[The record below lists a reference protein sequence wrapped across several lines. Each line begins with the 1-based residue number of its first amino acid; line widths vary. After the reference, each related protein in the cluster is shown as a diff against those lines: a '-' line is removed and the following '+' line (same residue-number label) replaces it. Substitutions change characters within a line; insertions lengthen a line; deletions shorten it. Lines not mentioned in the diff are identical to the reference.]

1 MAIRATSPE
10 PTRPPERV
18 VQDLAHGSLPTHF
31 GESVARSSES
41 ARSICR
47 DRYRMRMRMSL
58 LIPVGVTVLAMLG
71 LSQPA
76 SATGGEGE
84 AWPSFT
90 ESSSCGAQ
98 RVITPNAEDRGS
110 MAGDELLRGEFAAMF
125 GRTVDQVRLSL
136 VRWEVPGSSE
146 VLTIH
151 DRALPAF
158 ERAASNLEASL
169 AAGAEYRIDPAST
182 FAAAARTIGGNSRI
196 SRHTFG
202 IAIDVN
208 SRSNPNRSDNTLV
221 TDLPDWWVNAFLD
234 AGFCWGGLWIGSKD
248 AMHFAWQGPAFSG
261 YDALPLPYEPLTDAV
276 PFTSPSATIRVVPT
290 APWGTFTT
298 VLADADGNGAL
309 DVVRLA
315 DSDDGLVV
323 DASVASRRHDACSS
337 RRSLVAGFSGV
348 ARDAHTV
355 GFGDWDG
362 RGGKDLWAVSDD
374 DGVLRLI
381 VRWKY
386 GGYSAEM
393 SAVTSV
399 PTPSEDA
406 WVSTGDYDGDG
417 HLDLF
422 VVDGDRFRVWSVDPH
437 SGATAIL
444 LSTANPMPGASVY
457 FLGDADLDLR
467 PDLWGLGSGAL
478 RVATASDGYAR
489 VADEYRPT
497 GLPQHVEAAAAS
509 DYDGD
514 GRADLVIFD
523 GFSKRVWL
531 GNSRLPDALPL
542 EVWFEVPPEEN
553 ECEAPLVVSGPSAQA
568 FSSSGRVAK
577 GSYEWRSAH
586 GFAVGCDPEDEG
598 CESPIVTGTSLA
610 EYFSWVDGLSPASG
624 DADLAAARAV
634 VRAGYELPCTLG
646 NQGCWGE
653 PVLRTAMSYYFG
665 RFLDDRRGGTPQP
678 HRWVRPEANL
688 SRR

>member
-1 MAIRATSPE
+1 MRLLLTVGI
-10 PTRPPERV
+10 
-18 VQDLAHGSLPTHF
+18 
-31 GESVARSSES
+31 VALS
-41 ARSICR
+41 
-47 DRYRMRMRMSL
+47 
-58 LIPVGVTVLAMLG
+58 MLG
-71 LSQPA
+71 LSEPA
-76 SATGGEGE
+76 GATGGEGE

-98 RVITPNAEDRGS
+98 RVITPHAEDRGW

-125 GRTVDQVRLSL
+125 GRTVDQVRSSL

-158 ERAASNLEASL
+158 ERTASNLEASL
-169 AAGAEYRIDPAST
+169 AVGAEYRIDPSST
-182 FAAAARTIGGNSRI
+182 FAAAARTIGGNWRI

-208 SRSNPNRSDNTLV
+208 ARSNPNRSDNTLV
-221 TDLPDWWVNAFLD
+221 TDLPEWWVDAFLD

-248 AMHFAWQGPAFSG
+248 AMHFAWQGPALSG
-261 YDALPLPYEPLTDAV
+261 YETLPLPYEPLTDAV
-276 PFTSPSATIRVVPT
+276 PFTSPSARVRVIPP
-290 APWGTFTT
+290 APRGTFTT
-298 VLADADGNGAL
+298 VLADADSNGAL

-315 DSDDGLVV
+315 DTNHGLRV
-323 DASVASRRHDACSS
+323 DASVASRRHGACSS
-337 RRSLVAGFSGV
+337 RQSLVAGLGGIF
-348 ARDAHTV
+348 RDAHTV

-362 RGGKDLWAVSDD
+362 RGGMDLWAVTDD
-374 DGVLRLI
+374 EGVLRLT
-381 VRWKY
+381 VRWAY

-393 SAVTSV
+393 STVTGV

-406 WVSTGDYDGDG
+406 WVSTGDHESDG

-422 VVDGDRFRVWSVDPH
+422 VVDGDRLTVWSVDPDR
-437 SGATAIL
+437 GASSTL

-467 PDLWGLGSGAL
+467 PDLWGIDSGAV
-478 RVATASDGYAR
+478 RVARASNGYAR
-489 VADEYRPT
+489 VTDEHRPI
-497 GLPQHVEAAAAS
+497 GLPQRVEDAAAS

-531 GNSRLPDALPL
+531 GNSPLPDGLPL
-542 EVWFEVPPEEN
+542 EVWFEVPPKES
-553 ECEAPLVVSGPSAQA
+553 ECDAPLVVSGPRVQV
-568 FSSSGRVAK
+568 FSSSRWVAE

-586 GFAVGCDPEDEG
+586 GFAVGCDPADEG
-598 CESPIVTGTSLA
+598 CENPIVTGTSLA
-610 EYFSWVDGLSPASG
+610 EFFSWVDGLSPAPG

-634 VRAGYELPCTLG
+634 IRAGYQLPCTLDDP
-646 NQGCWGE
+646 GCWGE

-678 HRWVRPEANL
+678 HGWVRPGGSL
-688 SRR
+688 SRP

>member
-1 MAIRATSPE
+1 
-10 PTRPPERV
+10 
-18 VQDLAHGSLPTHF
+18 
-31 GESVARSSES
+31 
-41 ARSICR
+41 
-47 DRYRMRMRMSL
+47 MRL
-58 LIPVGVTVLAMLG
+58 LLSVGVVVLAMLG
-71 LSQPA
+71 LSEPA

-98 RVITPNAEDRGS
+98 RVITPYAEDRGW
-110 MAGDELLRGEFAAMF
+110 MAGGELLRGEFAAMF
-125 GRTVDQVRLSL
+125 GRTVDQVRSSL

-151 DRALPAF
+151 ARALPAF
-158 ERAASNLEASL
+158 EQAASNLETAL

-182 FAAAARTIGGNSRI
+182 FAAAARTIGGNRRI

-208 SRSNPNRSDNTLV
+208 ARSNPHRSDNTLV
-221 TDLPDWWVNAFLD
+221 TDLPEWWVDAFLD

-261 YDALPLPYEPLTDAV
+261 YDALPEPYEPLTQAA
-276 PFTSPSATIRVVPT
+276 PFTSPSGTVRV
-290 APWGTFTT
+290 APPAPRRTFAT
-298 VLADADGNGAL
+298 VLTDADGNGAL

-315 DSDDGLVV
+315 DTVDGLLI
-323 DASVASRRHDACSS
+323 DASVASRRHNACSS
-337 RRSLVAGFSGV
+337 RQSLVVGTGGKFRG
-348 ARDAHTV
+348 AHTV

-362 RGGKDLWAVSDD
+362 RGGGDLWAVGDHE
-374 DGVLRLI
+374 GVLRLT

-386 GGYSAEM
+386 GGYSAE
-393 SAVTSV
+393 TSTITGV
-399 PTPSEDA
+399 PTPSDGA
-406 WVSTGDYDGDG
+406 WVSTGDYNGDG

-422 VVDGDRFRVWSVDPH
+422 VVDGNRLTVWSVDPDRG
-437 SGATAIL
+437 STATL
-444 LSTANPMPGASVY
+444 LSTANPMPGASAY

-467 PDLWGLGSGAL
+467 PDLWSINSGAV
-478 RVATASDGYAR
+478 RVARAANGYASLM
-489 VADEYRPT
+489 DEHKPI
-497 GLPQHVEAAAAS
+497 GLPQQVEAVAAS

-531 GNSRLPDALPL
+531 GNSRLPDGLPL
-542 EVWFEVPPEEN
+542 EVWFEVPMEER
-553 ECEAPLVVSGPSAQA
+553 ECEDPLVASGSSAQV
-568 FSSSGRVAK
+568 FSSSSRVAK
-577 GSYEWRSAH
+577 GSYEWRSEH

-598 CESPIVTGTSLA
+598 CESPLVTGTSMA
-610 EYFSWVDGLSPASG
+610 EFFSWVDGLSPAPG
-624 DADLAAARAV
+624 DPDLAAARAV
-634 VRAGYELPCTLG
+634 IRAGYELPCTLG
-646 NQGCWGE
+646 NQACWDE

-665 RFLDDRRGGTPQP
+665 RFLDDRRGETPQP
-678 HRWVRPEANL
+678 HRWVRPQANL

>member
-1 MAIRATSPE
+1 M
-10 PTRPPERV
+10 
-18 VQDLAHGSLPTHF
+18 H
-31 GESVARSSES
+31 
-41 ARSICR
+41 
-47 DRYRMRMRMSL
+47 MRMRL
-58 LIPVGVTVLAMLG
+58 LLPVGVVVLSMLG
-71 LSQPA
+71 LSEPA

-98 RVITPNAEDRGS
+98 RVITPHAEDRGW
-110 MAGDELLRGEFAAMF
+110 MAGGELLRGEFAAMF
-125 GRTVDQVRLSL
+125 GRTVDQVRSSL
-136 VRWEVPGSSE
+136 VRWDVPGSSE

-208 SRSNPNRSDNTLV
+208 ARSNPHRSDNTLV
-221 TDLPDWWVNAFLD
+221 TDLPVWWVDAFLD
-234 AGFCWGGLWIGSKD
+234 SGFCWGGLWIGSKD

-261 YDALPLPYEPLTDAV
+261 YDALPLPYEPLTEAV
-276 PFTSPSATIRVVPT
+276 PFTSPSATMRVVPP
-290 APWGTFTT
+290 APAGTFTT

-309 DVVRLA
+309 DVIRLA
-315 DSDDGLVV
+315 DTDDGLLV
-323 DASVASRRHDACSS
+323 DASVASRRHNACSS
-337 RRSLVAGFSGV
+337 RQSLVAGLGGV
-348 ARDAHTV
+348 FRDAHTA

-374 DGVLRLI
+374 EGTLRLT

-386 GGYSAEM
+386 GDYSAET
-393 SAVTSV
+393 STATSV
-399 PTPSEDA
+399 PTPSESA
-406 WVSTGDYDGDG
+406 WISTGDYDSDG

-422 VVDGDRFRVWSVDPH
+422 VVDGNHLKVWSVDPD
-437 SGATAIL
+437 SGATATL

-457 FLGDADLDLR
+457 FLGDADLDLH
-467 PDLWGLGSGAL
+467 PDLWGIDGGAL
-478 RVATASDGYAR
+478 RVARALDGYAR
-489 VADEYRPT
+489 VTDEHMPI
-497 GLPQHVEAAAAS
+497 GLPQHVEAVAAS

-531 GNSRLPDALPL
+531 GNSRLPDGLPL
-542 EVWFEVPPEEN
+542 EVWFEVSLEESECDAPP
-553 ECEAPLVVSGPSAQA
+553 VMSGPSVQV

-598 CESPIVTGTSLA
+598 CESPLVTGTSLA
-610 EYFSWVDGLSPASG
+610 EFFSWVDGLSPTPG

-634 VRAGYELPCTLG
+634 IRAGYELPCTLG
-646 NQGCWGE
+646 NQACWDE
-653 PVLRTAMSYYFG
+653 PVLRTTMSYYFG
-665 RFLDDRRGGTPQP
+665 RFIDDRRGGTPQP

>member
-1 MAIRATSPE
+1 
-10 PTRPPERV
+10 
-18 VQDLAHGSLPTHF
+18 
-31 GESVARSSES
+31 
-41 ARSICR
+41 
-47 DRYRMRMRMSL
+47 MRMQLRL
-58 LIPVGVTVLAMLG
+58 LIPVGVAVMTVLG

-98 RVITPNAEDRGS
+98 RVTTPRAEDRGS

-125 GRTVDQVRLSL
+125 GRTVDQVRSSL

-158 ERAASNLEASL
+158 ERAASNLETSL

-221 TDLPDWWVNAFLD
+221 TDLPDWWIDAFLD

-276 PFTSPSATIRVVPT
+276 PFTSPSATIRVVPP
-290 APWGTFTT
+290 APRGTFTT
-298 VLADADGNGAL
+298 VLADADDNGAL

-315 DSDDGLVV
+315 DTDDGLLV
-323 DASVASRRHDACSS
+323 DASVASRRHDACSP
-337 RRSLVAGFSGV
+337 RQSLVAGFSGV
-348 ARDAHTV
+348 IRDAHTI

-362 RGGKDLWAVSDD
+362 RGGKDLWAVNDD
-374 DGVLRLI
+374 DGALRLI

-386 GGYSAEM
+386 GGYSAET
-393 SAVTSV
+393 SAVTGV
-399 PTPSEDA
+399 PTPSDGA

-417 HLDLF
+417 NLDLF
-422 VVDGDRFRVWSVDPH
+422 VVDGDRLKVWSVDPD
-437 SGATAIL
+437 SGATEIL

-457 FLGDADLDLR
+457 FLGDADLDLH
-467 PDLWGLGSGAL
+467 PDLWGIDSGVV
-478 RVATASDGYAR
+478 RVARAASEYAR
-489 VADEYRPT
+489 VTDEYSPI
-497 GLPQHVEAAAAS
+497 GLPLRVEAAAAS

-531 GNSRLPDALPL
+531 GNSRLPDDLPL
-542 EVWFEVPPEEN
+542 EVWFEMPVEER
-553 ECEAPLVVSGPSAQA
+553 ECDAPVEVSEPSVQVY
-568 FSSSGRVAK
+568 SSSGRVAE

-586 GFAVGCDPEDEG
+586 GFAVGCDPEDKG
-598 CESPIVTGTSLA
+598 CESPHVTGTSLA
-610 EYFSWVDGLSPASG
+610 EFFSWVDGLPPAAG
-624 DADLAAARAV
+624 EADLAAARAV
-634 VRAGYELPCTLG
+634 MRAGYELPCTLG

-653 PVLRTAMSYYFG
+653 RVLRTAISYYFG
-665 RFLDDRRGGTPQP
+665 RFIDDRRGGTPQP
-678 HRWVRPEANL
+678 HRWVRPERNL
-688 SRR
+688 GRP

>member
-1 MAIRATSPE
+1 
-10 PTRPPERV
+10 
-18 VQDLAHGSLPTHF
+18 
-31 GESVARSSES
+31 
-41 ARSICR
+41 
-47 DRYRMRMRMSL
+47 MRMRL
-58 LIPVGVTVLAMLG
+58 LLTVGIAALSMLG
-71 LSQPA
+71 LSEPA
-76 SATGGEGE
+76 GATGGEGE

-98 RVITPNAEDRGS
+98 RVTTPHAEDRGW
-110 MAGDELLRGEFAAMF
+110 MEGGELLRGEFAAMF
-125 GRTVDQVRLSL
+125 GRTVDQVRSSL

-182 FAAAARTIGGNSRI
+182 FAAAARTIGGNWRI

-221 TDLPDWWVNAFLD
+221 TDLPEWWVDAFLD

-261 YDALPLPYEPLTDAV
+261 YEALPLPYEPLTDAV
-276 PFTSPSATIRVVPT
+276 PFTLASARVRVVPP
-290 APWGTFTT
+290 APRGTFTT

-315 DSDDGLVV
+315 DTDDGLLV
-323 DASVASRRHDACSS
+323 DASVASRRHGACSS
-337 RRSLVAGFSGV
+337 RQSLVAGLGGV
-348 ARDAHTV
+348 FRDAHTV

-374 DGVLRLI
+374 DGALRLT
-381 VRWKY
+381 VRWAY
-386 GGYSAEM
+386 GGYSAE
-393 SAVTSV
+393 TSTLTGV

-406 WVSTGDYDGDG
+406 WVSTGDYEGDG
-417 HLDLF
+417 QLDLF
-422 VVDGDRFRVWSVDPH
+422 VVDGERLRVWSVDPDR
-437 SGATAIL
+437 GASATL

-457 FLGDADLDLR
+457 FLGDADLDLH
-467 PDLWGLGSGAL
+467 PDLWGIDSGAVQ
-478 RVATASDGYAR
+478 VARASNGYAR
-489 VADEYRPT
+489 VTDEHRPI
-497 GLPQHVEAAAAS
+497 GLPQRVEDAAAS

-531 GNSRLPDALPL
+531 GNSFLPDGLPL
-542 EVWFEVPPEEN
+542 EVWFEVPPEES
-553 ECEAPLVVSGPSAQA
+553 ECDAPLVVSGPSAQV
-568 FSSSGRVAK
+568 FSSSGRVAE
-577 GSYEWRSAH
+577 GAYEWRSAH
-586 GFAVGCDPEDEG
+586 GFAVGCDPADEG

-610 EYFSWVDGLSPASG
+610 EFFSWVDGLSPAPG
-624 DADLAAARAV
+624 DADLAAAGAV
-634 VRAGYELPCTLG
+634 IRAGYELPCTLDDP
-646 NQGCWGE
+646 GCWGE

-678 HRWVRPEANL
+678 HRWVRPVAVPA
-688 SRR
+688 STPAPPK

>member
-1 MAIRATSPE
+1 
-10 PTRPPERV
+10 
-18 VQDLAHGSLPTHF
+18 
-31 GESVARSSES
+31 
-41 ARSICR
+41 
-47 DRYRMRMRMSL
+47 MRMRL
-58 LIPVGVTVLAMLG
+58 LLTVGVVALSMFG
-71 LSQPA
+71 LSEPA
-76 SATGGEGE
+76 GATGGEGE

-98 RVITPNAEDRGS
+98 RVTTPNAEDQGW
-110 MAGDELLRGEFAAMF
+110 MAGGELLRGEFAAMF
-125 GRTVDQVRLSL
+125 GRTVDQVRSSL

-169 AAGAEYRIDPAST
+169 VAGAEYRIDPAST
-182 FAAAARTIGGNSRI
+182 FAAAARTIGGNWRI

-208 SRSNPNRSDNTLV
+208 ARSNPNRSDNTLV
-221 TDLPDWWVNAFLD
+221 TDLPEWWVDAFLD

-261 YDALPLPYEPLTDAV
+261 YEALPLPYEPLTDAV
-276 PFTSPSATIRVVPT
+276 PFTSPSARVRVVPP
-290 APWGTFTT
+290 APRGTFTT
-298 VLADADGNGAL
+298 VLADADRNGAL

-315 DSDDGLVV
+315 DTDDGLLV
-323 DASVASRRHDACSS
+323 DASVASRRHNVCSS
-337 RRSLVAGFSGV
+337 RQSLVAGLGGV
-348 ARDAHTV
+348 FRDAHTV

-362 RGGKDLWAVSDD
+362 RGGMDLWAVTDD
-374 DGVLRLI
+374 EGVLRLT
-381 VRWKY
+381 VRWAY

-393 SAVTSV
+393 SAVTRV

-417 HLDLF
+417 RLDLF
-422 VVDGDRFRVWSVDPH
+422 VVDGDRLAVWSVDPDR
-437 SGATAIL
+437 GATATL
-444 LSTANPMPGASVY
+444 LSVANPMPGASVY

-467 PDLWGLGSGAL
+467 PDLWSIDSGAV
-478 RVATASDGYAR
+478 RVARASDGYAR
-489 VADEYRPT
+489 VTDEHRPI
-497 GLPQHVEAAAAS
+497 GLPQRVEDAAAS

-514 GRADLVIFD
+514 GRVDLVIFD

-531 GNSRLPDALPL
+531 GNSRLPDGLPL
-542 EVWFEVPPEEN
+542 EVWFEMPPKESG
-553 ECEAPLVVSGPSAQA
+553 CDAPPVVSGPSVQV
-568 FSSSGRVAK
+568 FSSSGWMAE

-598 CESPIVTGTSLA
+598 CENSIVTGTSLA
-610 EYFSWVDGLSPASG
+610 EFFSWVDGLSPAPG

-634 VRAGYELPCTLG
+634 IRAGYELPCTLDDP
-646 NQGCWGE
+646 GCWGE

-678 HRWVRPEANL
+678 HRWVRPFAVRA
-688 SRR
+688 STPAPPK